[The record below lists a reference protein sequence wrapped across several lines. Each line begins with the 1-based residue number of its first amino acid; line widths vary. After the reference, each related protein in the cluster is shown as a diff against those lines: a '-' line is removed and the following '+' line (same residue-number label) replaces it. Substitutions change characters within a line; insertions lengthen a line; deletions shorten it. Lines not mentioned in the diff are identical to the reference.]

1 LGFNDP
7 LKKRMRWNEGWKTFY
22 PEGDEYFLIE
32 FTPFQIEVMSIS
44 NEVYKWIFQ
53 PEIIVRKGT

>member
-1 LGFNDP
+1 
-7 LKKRMRWNEGWKTFY
+7 MRWNEGWKTFY